1 MKYDND
7 YVLCEC
13 ELAPLQDMV
22 AALEQTHAI
31 TIVKEPS
38 VCLTMV
44 RAEDSLE
51 QQPFYL
57 GEALTTEC
65 EVTVDGRIGY
75 GVCLGD
81 EPVRGYCLAV
91 VDALMGDG
99 DTFAVRRLAAITPFI
114 ETQRGIGRRTRNR
127 KSSTWS
133 LRTQV
138 DFKLMEQE

>member
-1 MKYDND
+1 MKYDTD

-13 ELAPLQDMV
+13 ELPPLQALV
-22 AALEQTHAI
+22 VGLEQAHRIA
-31 TIVKEPS
+31 IVKEPS
-38 VCLTMV
+38 VCLTMI

-51 QQPFYL
+51 QQEFFL

-65 EVTVDGRIGY
+65 EVSVDGRIGY

-91 VDALMGDG
+91 VDAILHGG
-99 DTFAVRRLAAITPFI
+99 SDTIADVHPFI
-114 ETQRGIGRRTRNR
+114 DRQRALIAARETEEFNLI
-127 KSSTWS
+127 

>member
-1 MKYDND
+1 MTYDTD

-13 ELAPLQDMV
+13 DLAPLRRLVEGLERQHDV
-22 AALEQTHAI
+22 AV
-31 TIVKEPS
+31 VKDPS
-38 VCLTMV
+38 VCLTMI

-51 QQPFYL
+51 NQEFYL

-65 EVTVDGRIGY
+65 EVSVDGKPGY

-91 VDALMGDG
+91 VDALAHGGDP
-99 DTFAVRRLAAITPFI
+99 LAQEVQAFI
-114 ETQRGIGRRTRNR
+114 DRQREVIAAKETEEFNLV
-127 KSSTWS
+127 